1 LGNLV
6 IERAKPRAGADELIK
21 RISVFLMLLVFVTGL
36 QAQNRAPYPR
46 PPVKDGTRTSD
57 AQAQQSDDKLPTFTS
72 NVKLVNVYVTALD
85 QKGAPVGGLTQDNFK
100 LTEDGFPQKI
110 AVFSRESELPLSIVL
125 AIDVSLSTKRD
136 LKFELESARRFVH
149 SLMRPQDALSLYQF
163 SEQVDELVKFTSNL
177 NRIDDGISRAHV
189 GSATA
194 LYDAVYLGSR
204 ALSKR
209 QGRKV
214 LVVITDGGDTMSQM
228 KYQEALRAAQESE
241 ALVYSLIVQPI
252 AADAGRDVGGE
263 HALIQMSHDTGGKHF
278 FASVGDLDRAFQQVS
293 DELRTQYLLAYYPTK
308 RVTTGDFRRIGVQ
321 VQAEVENGPAV
332 ARYRTGYYTVSDEF

>member
-1 LGNLV
+1 MAFV
-6 IERAKPRAGADELIK
+6 VGA
-21 RISVFLMLLVFVTGL
+21 V
-36 QAQNRAPYPR
+36 AQSQPPYPR
-46 PPVKDGTRTSD
+46 PPVKGAAPASND
-57 AQAQQSDDKLPTFTS
+57 QNQQSDEKIPTFTS
-72 NVKLVNVYVTALD
+72 NVKLVNVFVTALD
-85 QKGAPVGGLTQDNFK
+85 QTGSPVGGLTQDNFK

-110 AVFSRESELPLSIVL
+110 AVFSRESELPISIVL
-125 AIDVSLSTKRD
+125 AIDVSLSTKKD
-136 LKFELESARRFVH
+136 LKFELDSARKFVH
-149 SLMRPQDALSLYQF
+149 SLVRPQDALALYQF

-177 NRIDDGISRAHV
+177 AKIDDGINRAHV

-214 LVVITDGGDTMSQM
+214 MVVITDGGDTMSQV

-241 ALVYSLIVQPI
+241 ALVYSIIVQPI
-252 AADAGRDVGGE
+252 NSDAGRDLGGE

-278 FASVGDLDRAFQQVS
+278 YASVADLDKAFQQVS

-308 RVTTGDFRRIGVQ
+308 RQTTAEFRRIGVQ
-321 VQAEVENGPAV
+321 IEAEVTNGPPV
-332 ARYRTGYYTVSDEF
+332 ARHRSGYYTVSDAF

>member
-1 LGNLV
+1 MLMAFAINL
-6 IERAKPRAGADELIK
+6 
-21 RISVFLMLLVFVTGL
+21 T
-36 QAQNRAPYPR
+36 AQNPAPYPR
-46 PPVKDGTRTSD
+46 PPVKGPAPAAD
-57 AQAQQSDDKLPTFTS
+57 AQNQQSDEKLPTFTS
-72 NVKLVNVYVTALD
+72 NVKLVNVFVTALD
-85 QKGAPVGGLTQDNFK
+85 QKGAPIGGLTQDNFK
-100 LTEDGFPQKI
+100 LTEDGIPQKI

-149 SLMRPQDALSLYQF
+149 SLMRSQDALALYQF
-163 SEQVDELVKFTSNL
+163 SEHVDELVKFTSNL
-177 NRIDDGISRAHV
+177 QRIDDGISRAHV

-214 LVVITDGGDTMSQM
+214 MVVITDGGDTMSQV

-241 ALVYSLIVQPI
+241 ALMYSLIVQPI
-252 AADAGRDVGGE
+252 NADAGRDVGGE
-263 HALIQMSHDTGGKHF
+263 HALIQMSNDTGGKYF
-278 FASVGDLDRAFQQVS
+278 FASLSDLDKVFQQVS

-308 RVTTGDFRRIGVQ
+308 RLTTGDFRRIGVQ
-321 VQAEVENGPAV
+321 VEAEVPNGPAE
-332 ARYRTGYYTVSDEF
+332 ARYRTGYYTTSDEF

>member
-1 LGNLV
+1 MSVAVALGQGSTAN
-6 IERAKPRAGADELIK
+6 
-21 RISVFLMLLVFVTGL
+21 T
-36 QAQNRAPYPR
+36 APYPR
-46 PPVKDGTRTSD
+46 PPVKDGAPATA
-57 AQAQQSDDKLPTFTS
+57 AQNQQDDKLPTFTS
-72 NVKLVNVYVTALD
+72 NVKLVNVFVTALD
-85 QKGAPVGGLTQDNFK
+85 QKGAPVGGLTRDNFK

-110 AVFSRESELPLSIVL
+110 AVFSRESQLALSIVL

-149 SLMRPQDALSLYQF
+149 SLVRPQDALSLYQF

-177 NRIDDGISRAHV
+177 QRIDDGINRAHV

-214 LVVITDGGDTMSQM
+214 LVVITDGGDTMSQV

-241 ALVYSLIVQPI
+241 ALVYSMIVQPI
-252 AADAGRDVGGE
+252 MADAGRDVGGE
-263 HALIQMSHDTGGKHF
+263 HALIQMSQDTGGKHF
-278 FASVGDLDRAFQQVS
+278 FASVADLDKAFQQVS

-308 RVTTGDFRRIGVQ
+308 RMTTGDFRRIGVR
-321 VQAEVENGPAV
+321 VEAEVPNGPPV
-332 ARYRTGYYTVSDEF
+332 ARYRTGYYTITDQF